1 MIFLYAKS
9 DIRTA
14 LLQCAKTGIIMPP
27 NKPAIGSLF
36 PQPDNIRRPSVDT
49 QNVAM
54 KYTQWKRD
62 ELTHLP

>member
-1 MIFLYAKS
+1 
-9 DIRTA
+9 
-14 LLQCAKTGIIMPP
+14 MPP

-36 PQPDNIRRPSVDT
+36 PQPNNIRRPSVDIE
-49 QNVAM
+49 NVVVM